1 MVNFLLDLKRKQK
14 GQGIVEYAL
23 LLAFVVGI
31 AMMLNGANLG
41 GAVKDTFDKVATFLA
56 DGSTS
61 NEPVFDLTTTEGKQ
75 KKDVY
80 TMKKIGAALKK
91 LFGEGGRFALSTNEF
106 AHVTFFSNGDVGLY
120 VSTGDP
126 NKWFAAE
133 IESNNPQNVTVDPNS
148 EYLVAL
154 KNEGIDL
161 SKLKIEDTQSSAWKD
176 GLTVYFNPAA
186 TNEYNYDADNANNNR
201 KAQLFYQTRLGGNSN
216 TPAVITKD
224 GEGSDYGTKDYK
236 KDRYINVNDPKYS
249 ID

>member
-1 MVNFLLDLKRKQK
+1 MLEKIRTITKQK

-31 AMMLNGANLG
+31 GMMLNGANLG

-161 SKLKIEDTQSSAWKD
+161 SKLKIEDTQSSAWKN
-176 GLTVYFNPAA
+176 GVTVYFNPTKTA
-186 TNEYNYDADNANNNR
+186 EYNYDANNPNNNR
-201 KAQLFYQTRLGGNSN
+201 TAQLFYQTRLGFDKD
-216 TPAVITKD
+216 PAIMTKD
-224 GEGSDYGTKDYK
+224 GEGSDYGTKNFDK
-236 KDRYINVNDPKYS
+236 SRYINVNDPKYS